1 MSGGEPIPMATSAAA
16 TPHGT
21 NALAR
26 AANRVISYLNIQ
38 RVPHREVGSH
48 RDRWVHREDTPHI
61 YMYIAHTSQG
71 GLSIHHRALTVR
83 YAFHMPC
90 VPYREGCLYT
100 HLLPCKIPHVYI
112 YTQCAY
118 LTGRSA
124 SAISRANC
132 LVSTTVYITSGNCV
146 IGAWKN

>member
-48 RDRWVHREDTPHI
+48 APREDTPH
-61 YMYIAHTSQG
+61 T
-71 GLSIHHRALTVR
+71 
-83 YAFHMPC
+83 
-90 VPYREGCLYT
+90 
-100 HLLPCKIPHVYI
+100 YI
-112 YTQCAY
+112 YSAY
-118 LTGRSA
+118 LTGRAVHTPQGPYCEIRLSYA
-124 SAISRANC
+124 VCTLQRG
-132 LVSTTVYITSGNCV
+132 VSIHTPSSL
-146 IGAWKN
+146 